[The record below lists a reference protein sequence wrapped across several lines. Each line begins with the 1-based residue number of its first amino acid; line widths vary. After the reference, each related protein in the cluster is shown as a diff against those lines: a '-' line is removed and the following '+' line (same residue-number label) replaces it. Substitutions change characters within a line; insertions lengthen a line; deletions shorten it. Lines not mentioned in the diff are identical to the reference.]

1 MTTSPSTG
9 QPRSASTAFH
19 PAAPEMPSPNGQL
32 PVDRDA
38 IRSVEP
44 MIRPYLRH
52 TPVITIDRAEFG
64 LPGGPLVLKLEHLQH
79 SGSFKA
85 RGAFANLLLRDIPA
99 AGVVAASGGNHG
111 AAVAYAASTLGIPA
125 RIYVP
130 EVSSPA
136 KIARIRGYGADLV
149 VTGDSYAEALAES
162 QAWQAGSG
170 AMPVHAYDQPET
182 MAGAGTLAMELA
194 TQAPGASSVLASV
207 GGGGLLA
214 GIAAWYDRG
223 TPVIGVE
230 PEGAPTLTEALRAGK
245 PVDAPV
251 GSIAVDSLAPRRV
264 GEYTFPV
271 LKRNVAEVIQ
281 VSDSEIVQAQELLWD
296 RLRLVAEPGGCAA
309 LAGLVS
315 GRYLPSRSGT
325 VVVVLSGA
333 NTTAVDFSRH

>member
-1 MTTSPSTG
+1 MTTSP
-9 QPRSASTAFH
+9 PDATACLPGAD
-19 PAAPEMPSPNGQL
+19 PATLVNRAT
-32 PVDRDA
+32 

-44 MIRPYLRH
+44 LIRPYVRR
-52 TPVITIDRAEFG
+52 TPVIAVDRADFG
-64 LPGGPLVLKLEHLQH
+64 LAAGPLVLKLEQLQH

-111 AAVAYAASTLGIPA
+111 AAVAYAARTLGIPA

-149 VTGDSYAEALAES
+149 VTGESYAEALAES
-162 QAWQAGSG
+162 QEWEAASG
-170 AMPVHAYDQPET
+170 ALPIHAYDQPET
-182 MAGAGTLAMELA
+182 MAGAGTLALELA
-194 TQAPGASSVLASV
+194 GQAPGAAAVLASV

-214 GIAAWYDRG
+214 GISAWYDRG
-223 TPVIGVE
+223 IPVVGAE
-230 PEGAPTLTEALRAGK
+230 PEGAPTLTEAFRAGK

-264 GEYTFPV
+264 GEFTFPV
-271 LKRNVAEVIQ
+271 LKRNVAEVLL
-281 VSDSEIVQAQELLWD
+281 VSDSDIARAQELLWE

-309 LAGLVS
+309 LAALLS
-315 GRYLPSRSGT
+315 GRYVPPASEP
-325 VVVVLSGA
+325 VAVVLSGA
-333 NTTAVDFSRH
+333 NTTAVDFSR